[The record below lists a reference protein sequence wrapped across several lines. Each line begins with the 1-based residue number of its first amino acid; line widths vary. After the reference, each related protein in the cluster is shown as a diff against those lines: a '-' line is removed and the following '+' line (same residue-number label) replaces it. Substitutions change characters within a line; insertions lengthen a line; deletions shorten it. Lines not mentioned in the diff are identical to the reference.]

1 MPMYSVS
8 RERFPFT
15 VDHPVKPLIHRQ
27 CGAETLY
34 ALADGRWAC
43 DDCGE
48 VGYLIAAQ

>member
-8 RERFPFT
+8 RERFAFT
-15 VDHPVKPLIHRQ
+15 VDKPVLPAIHRQ
-27 CGAETLY
+27 CGEPTLY

-48 VGYLIAAQ
+48 VGYLIAVQ